1 MLYLFIFA
9 AVQWYTKQ
17 NKTIMLMEP
26 AINLYSPNEKS
37 ELIRENYQE
46 ILSVLAA
53 HQIAL
58 WEYDIITGKCSFSE
72 LGQEAINSF
81 IRESPDLI
89 LMDICMP
96 VMDGIQATE
105 KIRTISLTVPIIAV
119 TAYAFYTEQQ
129 QAIQAGCNAVI
140 SKPYSLERL
149 RETIE
154 SYIG

>member
-1 MLYLFIFA
+1 
-9 AVQWYTKQ
+9 
-17 NKTIMLMEP
+17 MEP
-26 AINLYSPNEKS
+26 AINLYSSNEKS

-89 LMDICMP
+89 LMDIRMP

-105 KIRTISLTVPIIAV
+105 KIRTISLTVPIVAV

>member
-1 MLYLFIFA
+1 
-9 AVQWYTKQ
+9 
-17 NKTIMLMEP
+17 MEP

-89 LMDICMP
+89 LMDIRMP

-119 TAYAFYTEQQ
+119 TVYAFYTEQQ

>member
-1 MLYLFIFA
+1 VLYLFIFA

-89 LMDICMP
+89 LMDIRMP

>member
-1 MLYLFIFA
+1 
-9 AVQWYTKQ
+9 
-17 NKTIMLMEP
+17 MEP

-37 ELIRENYQE
+37 ELIRENSQE

-89 LMDICMP
+89 LMDIRMP

-140 SKPYSLERL
+140 SKLYSLERL

>member
-1 MLYLFIFA
+1 
-9 AVQWYTKQ
+9 
-17 NKTIMLMEP
+17 MEP
-26 AINLYSPNEKS
+26 AINLYSSNEKS

-89 LMDICMP
+89 LMDIRMP